1 MGEVLNDGGIR
12 VGITFEDAQMTIDG
26 TSLADKF
33 NSFAEKNHTHAVAS
47 INGLAQ
53 YVQNT
58 IGSKK
63 YLELDDWGFGQMMGS
78 LTCED
83 VFYNDGSGLDE
94 ENKVS
99 LNSTI
104 DGIRDK
110 LTSFESHTVQHLT
123 LTNDINVKVGS
134 PVFFTGEV
142 INIKTGKVSD
152 VKDSTDCVPIIKSIG
167 TYKDFIGI
175 CTEVDAS
182 VSFSSGLKS
191 RNTTSTTT
199 KLNGE
204 VYAYTRFAS
213 HGDFLFSVK
222 DSDMYKIGDT
232 VDFSGNIID
241 EYAPLT
247 NKVRRSIVGVITKII
262 NKETVSIFKV

>member
-1 MGEVLNDGGIR
+1 M
-12 VGITFEDAQMTIDG
+12 A
-26 TSLADKF
+26 
-33 NSFAEKNHTHAVAS
+33 
-47 INGLAQ
+47 
-53 YVQNT
+53 
-58 IGSKK
+58 
-63 YLELDDWGFGQMMGS
+63 
-78 LTCED
+78 
-83 VFYNDGSGLDE
+83 
-94 ENKVS
+94 
-99 LNSTI
+99 
-104 DGIRDK
+104 
-110 LTSFESHTVQHLT
+110 
-123 LTNDINVKVGS
+123 

-182 VSFSSGLKS
+182 VSFSDSFSSGLKS
-191 RNTTSTTT
+191 RTTTRTTT

-262 NKETVSIFKV
+262 NKETVSVFKI